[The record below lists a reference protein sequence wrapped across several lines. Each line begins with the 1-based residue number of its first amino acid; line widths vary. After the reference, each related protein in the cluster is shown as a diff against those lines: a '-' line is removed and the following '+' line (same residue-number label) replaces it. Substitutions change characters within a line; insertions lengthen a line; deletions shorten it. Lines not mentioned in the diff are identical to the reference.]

1 MWASTAERLATRVTL
16 VLKPRALP
24 QNSRPFA
31 LVLDRD
37 QYQRAVRRG
46 EGAVSGY
53 LRIRVIGCHSD
64 GWLPEDIDKTIC
76 YGRWLAA
83 PTRPARNAV
92 GDPGWVS
99 TNGSA
104 DRGRRR

>member
-53 LRIRVIGCHSD
+53 
-64 GWLPEDIDKTIC
+64 
-76 YGRWLAA
+76 
-83 PTRPARNAV
+83 
-92 GDPGWVS
+92 
-99 TNGSA
+99 
-104 DRGRRR
+104 